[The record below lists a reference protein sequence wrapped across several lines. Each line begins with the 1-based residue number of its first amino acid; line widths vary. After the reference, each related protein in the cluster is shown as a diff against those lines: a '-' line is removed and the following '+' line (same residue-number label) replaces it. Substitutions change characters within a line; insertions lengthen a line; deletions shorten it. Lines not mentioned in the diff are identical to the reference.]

1 MLQGKITK
9 IHQGDQFCFAP
20 LRGSTRVSGIRAQVN
35 CSRQNPE
42 LLKTRRET
50 EMLRR
55 MMLRLTVCLTG
66 VVMLG
71 GSLVLA
77 AEGIIAKVANPSGS
91 ACHLKFPAIRE
102 ETLYWDRPV
111 LKDATDGDIIDFYG
125 PCDYDPLGKESVA
138 RQRAQYQYFL
148 RLQRSRD

>member
-66 VVMLG
+66 VG
-71 GSLVLA
+71 
-77 AEGIIAKVANPSGS
+77 
-91 ACHLKFPAIRE
+91 C
-102 ETLYWDRPV
+102 W
-111 LKDATDGDIIDFYG
+111 
-125 PCDYDPLGKESVA
+125 VA
-138 RQRAQYQYFL
+138 RRYWPLKAL
-148 RLQRSRD
+148 LPKS